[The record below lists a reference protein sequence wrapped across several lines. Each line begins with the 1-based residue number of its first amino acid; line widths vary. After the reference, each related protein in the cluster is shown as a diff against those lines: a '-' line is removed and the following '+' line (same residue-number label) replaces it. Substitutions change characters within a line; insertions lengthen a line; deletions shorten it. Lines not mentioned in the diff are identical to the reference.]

1 MAPGRKQERACPKLG
16 GGRGKGSPGESRWE
30 AGMQTGSLRSGGGE
44 RGHGRARA
52 RRRTFSS
59 PIGYLSS
66 APAGWPAPGG
76 RRPGLT
82 PLSRASARWSQV
94 GVEAAAGLASLVHS
108 EGLPRS
114 GRVHLRALPGGSGER
129 GPSWCRAAPAAPE
142 WGRILVSSGP
152 AWTASSVWPAQRGA
166 GGQRPA
172 EGVQPGLLNAGS
184 RGGGTRAASLA
195 GRPLVQRLLLGS
207 GHPAVGRSC
216 RLPGDAPGGRG
227 DPAACGHF
235 QVLGPRAFWPSNAVV
250 NTKYTLID
258 EQDIPLVESYSFEAR
273 MEVDA
278 DGNGA
283 KIFAYAFDKNR
294 GRGSGRLLHEL
305 LWERHRGGVAPGF
318 QVVHLNAVTVDNRL
332 DNLQLVPLGWRPK
345 AEELSSKQREQS
357 LYWLA
362 IQQLPTDPIEEQ
374 FPVLNVTRYYNA
386 NGDVVEEEDNSCTY
400 YECHYPPCTMIEKQ
414 LREFN
419 ICGRCQVAR
428 YCGSQ
433 CQQKDWPAHKKHCRE
448 KKRPC
453 PHELGPER

>member
-1 MAPGRKQERACPKLG
+1 MAAATAAAAAAA
-16 GGRGKGSPGESRWE
+16 RG
-30 AGMQTGSLRSGGGE
+30 RSGGRE
-44 RGHGRARA
+44 VAATAAAARA
-52 RRRTFSS
+52 RPSLVPPGAR
-59 PIGYLSS
+59 P
-66 APAGWPAPGG
+66 APAPTPA
-76 RRPGLT
+76 RPGAPRPRLG
-82 PLSRASARWSQV
+82 PASPE
-94 GVEAAAGLASLVHS
+94 GAALPAESAGPAMTDFKLGIVRL
-108 EGLPRS
+108 
-114 GRVHLRALPGGSGER
+114 GRV
-129 GPSWCRAAPAAPE
+129 
-142 WGRILVSSGP
+142 
-152 AWTASSVWPAQRGA
+152 A
-166 GGQRPA
+166 GK
-172 EGVQPGLLNAGS
+172 
-184 RGGGTRAASLA
+184 
-195 GRPLVQRLLLGS
+195 
-207 GHPAVGRSC
+207 
-216 RLPGDAPGGRG
+216 
-227 DPAACGHF
+227 
-235 QVLGPRAFWPSNAVV
+235 
-250 NTKYTLID
+250 TKYTLID

-332 DNLQLVPLGWRPK
+332 DNLQLVPWGWRPR
-345 AEELSSKQREQS
+345 AEETSSKQREQS

-386 NGDVVEEEDNSCTY
+386 NGDVVEEEENSCTY
-400 YECHYPPCTMIEKQ
+400 YECHYPPCTVIEKQ

-448 KKRPC
+448 RKRPFQ
-453 PHELGPER
+453 HELEPER